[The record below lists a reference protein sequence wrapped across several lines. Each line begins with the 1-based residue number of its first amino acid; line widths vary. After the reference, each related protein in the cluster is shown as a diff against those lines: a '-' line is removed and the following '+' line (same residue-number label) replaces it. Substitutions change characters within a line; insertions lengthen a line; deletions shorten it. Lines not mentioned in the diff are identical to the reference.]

1 MIGQPPAGE
10 VNTASQLQR
19 VVRRWAW
26 LPVLLV
32 VIHLLYFAPAL
43 GAGRLLAPGDGAIY
57 YLPFFDLSPLDLWND
72 DLLSGYPVLSDIQ
85 AQTFYPLRWLS
96 PSFNVL
102 VVSAYLVG
110 SLGAFGLAYTLT
122 RSRLGALMAAL
133 VFSGSGFMVAH
144 LGHLTIIHAAAW
156 IPVLLWAIASL
167 RDTRHWGAVAGGALA
182 TCFSL
187 LGGHPQISVI
197 GLLLAGMFAVHEI
210 AVAVAGKGVRAGR
223 RMLAR
228 VTVLFVL
235 GLAMAAP
242 SLLATVSSAAASVR
256 GNWTVRDFDSYSHT
270 LETLRIALLPNLYGA
285 HGTGPYGAYSGPW
298 NSVTELALYAGLM
311 PWLLAIVALAGWRR
325 DRSHLFWAVALA
337 VGLLLT
343 LGTFTPLGAAL
354 FELPVVGQF
363 RAQARFGLVCVIALS
378 VLAAFGLSAVL
389 RGGWSRRRSLVA
401 LGLAVVGGAAL
412 LVVAAA
418 SAADAGGWA
427 SPRIYVP
434 LALIVASMVCL
445 VALLRRPG
453 FNTALVA
460 LALLVVDLGSFGWFY
475 EWRDAGPTSAP
486 MSLDAR
492 VEAQLRKMANEPGRV
507 LPFRVQQQ
515 GVGPLRPNNN
525 LQFGIPS
532 VVGYGPL
539 LSSRY
544 AQYTGA
550 DTTGGFGQVAP
561 DAPLLNV
568 LGVRWLADLQ
578 QGTAE
583 PQLLGTGCGAS
594 GHVRAVRGLLP
605 DGIEPSAIRIVSHM
619 GCSQGIANAVTI
631 ADVQMLASDDS
642 LLQSS
647 TLEAGEETAEWAYDR
662 PDVKASIA
670 HARPPVA
677 ESFDAGGTQGLWFDA
692 NWKLVGS
699 PETGK
704 SRALRITLRD
714 DSTLLRIKSAWVTP
728 SDGSPPVQVLL
739 GPVYDPATA
748 RLRAPLALP
757 GLPVLQERAGFRGLA
772 WGVCSVRSAEAG
784 AISAALQ
791 SAAAAHAA
799 AFDPFRVAL
808 VEPGQ
813 AVPLV
818 DCRAP
823 PSIRPLR
830 SRNGYREMQ
839 VQSEG
844 RSLLV
849 VSDSYNSGWAA
860 EIDGAPAQVVPV
872 DGLVLGVAVP
882 NGTHNVVLRYLPP
895 YFKTCAAVA
904 LLALA
909 ATLLLGLLAL
919 LPGMRPGFV
928 HIPRKS

>member
-1 MIGQPPAGE
+1 MTGQSPPGE
-10 VNTASQLQR
+10 VERARQLQQ

-26 LPVLLV
+26 LPVLLIV
-32 VIHLLYFAPAL
+32 FHLVYFAPAL
-43 GAGRLLAPGDGAIY
+43 AAGRLLAPGDGAIY
-57 YLPFFDLSPLDLWND
+57 YLPFFGLSPLDLWND

-167 RDTRHWGAVAGGALA
+167 RGTLHWGAVAGGAFA

-210 AVAVAGKGVRAGR
+210 AASVAGNGVRAGV

-228 VTVLFVL
+228 VTALFVL
-235 GLAMAAP
+235 GLSMAAP
-242 SLLATVSSAAASVR
+242 SLLATVASATESVR
-256 GNWTVRDFDSYSHT
+256 SNWTDRDFDSYSHT
-270 LETLRIALLPNLYGA
+270 LETLRITFFPNLYGA
-285 HGTGPYGAYSGPW
+285 HGAGPYGAYAGPW
-298 NSVTELALYAGLM
+298 NSVTELALYAGLL
-311 PWLLAIVALAGWRR
+311 PWLLALVALAGWRR
-325 DRSHLFWAVALA
+325 NRSHLFWAGALA

-401 LGLAVVGGAAL
+401 LGLTVLGGAAL
-412 LVVAAA
+412 LFVAAA
-418 SAADAGGWA
+418 SAANAGGWA

-434 LALIVASMVCL
+434 LALLVASMVCL

-460 LALLVVDLGSFGWFY
+460 LVLLVVDLGSFGWFY
-475 EWRDAGPTSAP
+475 EWRDAGPMSAP
-486 MSLDAR
+486 MTLDTR
-492 VEAQLRKMANEPGRV
+492 VQAQLHKMENEPGRV
-507 LPFRVQQQ
+507 LPFRAQHQ
-515 GVGPLRPNNN
+515 GIGPLRPNIN
-525 LQFGIPS
+525 LKYGIPS

-561 DAPLLNV
+561 DAPVLDV
-568 LGVRWLADLQ
+568 LGVRWLADLEK
-578 QGTAE
+578 GSAE
-583 PQLLGTGCGAS
+583 SQLLGTGCGAF
-594 GHVRAVRGLLP
+594 GDIRAVRGIMP
-605 DGIEPSAIRIVSHM
+605 DGVEPSAIRIVSHM
-619 GCSQGIANAVTI
+619 SCSQGIANAVTI
-631 ADVQMLASDDS
+631 AEVQLLASDGT

-662 PDVKASIA
+662 PDVKGSVA
-670 HARPPVA
+670 HARAPVA

-692 NWKLVGS
+692 NWKLARGLEGGKARSLQVKVRDGS
-699 PETGK
+699 PP
-704 SRALRITLRD
+704 
-714 DSTLLRIKSAWVTP
+714 LRIKSAWVTGA
-728 SDGSPPVQVLL
+728 DGSPPMQVML
-739 GPVYDPATA
+739 GPVYDPATT
-748 RLRAPLALP
+748 RLQAPLALP
-757 GLPVLQERAGFRGLA
+757 ELPILHERMGFRGLA
-772 WGVCSVRSAEAG
+772 WGVCAVRPAEAG
-784 AISAALQ
+784 TISAALQ
-791 SAAAAHAA
+791 SAAGARAVG
-799 AFDPFRVAL
+799 FDPFRVAL

-813 AVPLV
+813 PLPRI
-818 DCRAP
+818 DCRVP
-823 PSIRPLR
+823 PSVRLLR
-830 SRNGYREMQ
+830 TRHGYREMQ
-839 VQSEG
+839 VQSQG

-860 EIDGAPAQVVPV
+860 EIDGAPAQVVSV

-882 NGTHNVVLRYLPP
+882 NGTHNVVLRYRPP
-895 YFKTCAAVA
+895 YFKTCAALA

-909 ATLLLGLLAL
+909 VTLLVGLLAL
-919 LPGMRPGFV
+919 LPRPGLV
-928 HIPRKS
+928 RIRRIS